1 MASSASGMEAT
12 ILASAPLRLPHLPRC
27 PALGVS
33 LRDGCLLPRPPH
45 FGQVRSAACAQTAGT
60 DRFSSPWPTQ
70 DPTRV
75 RRHATGTARTRS
87 AAAAMLPY
95 SFLRTAGAPCA
106 AHPGASTCALEE
118 WGPPGSLPRVPAP
131 PAPPFGRPTATAS
144 EPYVS
149 ACARVRWTRVARGCA
164 LSPSRLRL
172 GVFPSSPRPS
182 V

>member
-1 MASSASGMEAT
+1 MRLESE
-12 ILASAPLRLPHLPRC
+12 PLRLLRLPRC
-27 PALGVS
+27 PARGVS
-33 LRDGCLLPRPPH
+33 LGDGCLLPRPTRC
-45 FGQVRSAACAQTAGT
+45 GQVRSAACARTGSARRGRHRT
-60 DRFSSPWPTQ
+60 R
-70 DPTRV
+70 TRV
-75 RRHATGTARTRS
+75 RRHAAGTARTRS

-172 GVFPSSPRPS
+172 GVFPVVSSS
-182 V
+182 VRVGCS